1 MAKRVLIE
9 EDCWLGGNVIVLGG
23 ITIGK
28 GSVVGAGSVVTRV
41 SLPRYQI
48 PSIIGSTMLTFYAKK
63 DVPPFTVVAGNP
75 ARVIRGIYQNGID
88 M

>member
-41 SLPRYQI
+41 RILQLS
-48 PSIIGSTMLTFYAKK
+48 PSRHSNANISQ